1 MPAAY
6 LDSALH
12 LPARRARAACPSL
25 LAGAAVCAMLF
36 LLLCIAV
43 WNGAVP
49 LPFDA
54 RVDALLSPWRGP
66 ALLAAFATLT
76 VLGNGKVAVLAGV
89 LASAWLAWR
98 RRGRLIAAFWWMFAC
113 AGITTWLAKVLV
125 ARARPDFIE
134 GFAAASPAFPS
145 SHAVAALAAYGFL
158 AWALAR
164 DARPVTRWLAAAAI
178 ALVVLLVA
186 GSRVVLGVH
195 HVTDV
200 IGGLLLAGAW
210 ALAGMHAARLPL
222 PMR

>member
-1 MPAAY
+1 MPAVH
-6 LDSALH
+6 LESGLH
-12 LPARRARAACPSL
+12 LPAGRVRAAGPSL
-25 LAGAAVCAMLF
+25 LAGAAVSAMLF

-43 WNGAVP
+43 WNGALP
-49 LPFDA
+49 LPVDA
-54 RVDALLSPWRGP
+54 RVDDLLSPHRGP
-66 ALLAAFATLT
+66 ALLASFAALT
-76 VLGNGKVAVLAGV
+76 VLGKGKVAVLAGV

-98 RRGRLIAAFWWMFAC
+98 RRTGLVAAFWLMFAC
-113 AGITTWLAKVLV
+113 AGISTWLAKVLV

-134 GFAAASPAFPS
+134 GFAASSPAFPS

-164 DARPVTRWLAAAAI
+164 DARAATRWLASAGT
-178 ALVVLLVA
+178 ALLVLLVA

-210 ALAGMHAARLPL
+210 ALAGVHAARLRL
-222 PMR
+222 PAR